1 MAAILFYSQMLY
13 QLSYSRNCNEHP
25 VLDRKKSINQK
36 LIKRTESHY
45 LLTRPPWKPKV
56 MPPQAHN
63 FTKLLFARPLCLL
76 SLVLRSRCLLFS
88 RCCSFPTSWPYGCR
102 KCRFGFRVVYAC
114 SVLRFE
120 KRFWIVR
127 HDGQHVNLRHCSHF
141 GSRYTL
147 GCCDFAGLFTM
158 WHALGLSS
166 P

>member
-76 SLVLRSRCLLFS
+76 SGVALSVSFVFPLLFLSHLLAIWVPQVPLWLPCGLCLLS
-88 RCCSFPTSWPYGCR
+88 AAVRE
-102 KCRFGFRVVYAC
+102 K
-114 SVLRFE
+114 VL
-120 KRFWIVR
+120 
-127 HDGQHVNLRHCSHF
+127 DCQ
-141 GSRYTL
+141 T
-147 GCCDFAGLFTM
+147 
-158 WHALGLSS
+158 
-166 P
+166 